1 MEADITTQAVGLAS
15 SPDFSITTLFIRA
28 DILDWGT
35 PINLTNSDIV
45 RGRLTSS
52 KHSKIAI
59 TLAAD
64 FTKPFDIELSL

>member
-1 MEADITTQAVGLAS
+1 
-15 SPDFSITTLFIRA
+15 
-28 DILDWGT
+28 ILDCGT